1 METVVYRVS
10 GAGAPQS
17 RTLNSSGDELASGDG
32 FAGNQDTVVMFE
44 GLAADTS
51 GRLHV
56 DFEPQGGALGSTA
69 SLALIELKIVP

>member
-1 METVVYRVS
+1 M
-10 GAGAPQS
+10 
-17 RTLNSSGDELASGDG
+17 
-32 FAGNQDTVVMFE
+32 FA